1 METNTQRNGSRVLTL
16 VAPSVP
22 GPERVAPITESTARL
37 LGTAAILGLGLIH
50 ILDAASTYNSTRWI
64 FWAYMALIVAVVPVA
79 LFLLHSTSPLG
90 WTAAASLAAGPL
102 VAYLWSRS
110 IRPPRRRAGC
120 RQLAVHARHGGAVR
134 RELSADAEHYPPRDV
149 GAVTMSVRRLTRS
162 CHTAAGRRWR

>member
-110 IRPPRRRAGC
+110 IGLPG
-120 RQLAVHARHGGAVR
+120 
-134 RELSADAEHYPPRDV
+134 DAPDV
-149 GAVTMSVRRLTRS
+149 GNWLCTLGMVALFVESFLLMLSTTRLAMWGRS
-162 CHTAAGRRWR
+162 R

>member
-64 FWAYMALIVAVVPVA
+64 FWAYMALIVAVLPVA

-110 IRPPRRRAGC
+110 IGLPG
-120 RQLAVHARHGGAVR
+120 
-134 RELSADAEHYPPRDV
+134 DAPDV
-149 GAVTMSVRRLTRS
+149 GNWLCTLGMVALFVESFLLMLSTTRLAMWGRS
-162 CHTAAGRRWR
+162 R

>member
-79 LFLLHSTSPLG
+79 LFCCTRPRHLAGLQPPASPPDRWSHICG
-90 WTAAASLAAGPL
+90 AEASASPAT
-102 VAYLWSRS
+102 
-110 IRPPRRRAGC
+110 RRMSATGC
-120 RQLAVHARHGGAVR
+120 AR
-134 RELSADAEHYPPRDV
+134 
-149 GAVTMSVRRLTRS
+149 
-162 CHTAAGRRWR
+162 